1 MGATESHSADDE
13 ANVLGQ
19 RSLRPLNAELRS
31 GTRPPLCVSCKGQ
44 PLCVCVYISL
54 KNGEL
59 DISHYIT
66 QVSKRLKE
74 GVLKCLHGN
83 VAKTKRGRQM
93 EGCNRVAEVGR
104 GWKKKYEICDV

>member
-1 MGATESHSADDE
+1 MGATESHSADE

-19 RSLRPLNAELRS
+19 RSLRPLNVELRS

-54 KNGEL
+54 KNGDL
-59 DISHYIT
+59 DISHYII

-83 VAKTKRGRQM
+83 IAKTRRGRQM
-93 EGCNRVAEVGR
+93 EGCNRDAEVGR
-104 GWKKKYEICDV
+104 GWKKNEICDV

>member
-44 PLCVCVYISL
+44 PLCVCVCVCTYLHKREEAHVCSL
-54 KNGEL
+54 CVCKTAKVNTFYWGGLQLIIAFSRHNFPEL
-59 DISHYIT
+59 SMSFSDPCF
-66 QVSKRLKE
+66 V
-74 GVLKCLHGN
+74 
-83 VAKTKRGRQM
+83 
-93 EGCNRVAEVGR
+93 
-104 GWKKKYEICDV
+104 